1 MTLVDQVK
9 PMTYTYIFI
18 HKSKSYANNIKNFMM
33 IFLCASFVESLSRK
47 VILKAF
53 EKRADLYIPLYLCYF
68 INKFKIIHWFSYYCI
83 SKWICEIFSFASS
96 AFSTVWKSFFF
107 CFVLENDVW
116 EYNEIWACVPCF
128 LYPFLLR
135 TPIKYDFRH
144 SRMERI
150 VFGRAEE
157 KKKTESKMDPKR
169 KNPFTCQEFHSSS
182 SFFFSFKALLFEH
195 SIFLFLTH
203 ACYRFNDWNVCVFYS
218 QSQWKLYAFVTEKKR
233 KKERK
238 EKKSHWMKRKTDN
251 KRMKMHWRIFPT
263 RIRNRN
269 PEKKKKKQKEEKEKT
284 NERR

>member
-1 MTLVDQVK
+1 
-9 PMTYTYIFI
+9 MTYTYILT

-33 IFLCASFVESLSRK
+33 IFLCASFAESLSRK

-107 CFVLENDVW
+107 PVLFWKTTYGNIMKYEHVCLVFFTHSYYELQSNMISDTAEWNV
-116 EYNEIWACVPCF
+116 
-128 LYPFLLR
+128 LY
-135 TPIKYDFRH
+135 
-144 SRMERI
+144 S
-150 VFGRAEE
+150 EE
-157 KKKTESKMDPKR
+157 QKKKKKTESKMDPKR